1 MLLRSESVIMDNFHK
16 IMANNRI
23 WAKVMV
29 EEDPNFFEDLADVH
43 KPEYLW
49 IGCSDS
55 RVPAN

>member
-1 MLLRSESVIMDNFHK
+1 MDNFHK